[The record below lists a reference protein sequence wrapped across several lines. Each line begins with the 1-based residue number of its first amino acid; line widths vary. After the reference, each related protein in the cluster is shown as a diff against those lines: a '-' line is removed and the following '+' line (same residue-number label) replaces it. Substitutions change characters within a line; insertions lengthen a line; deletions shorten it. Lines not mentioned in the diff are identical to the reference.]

1 MILKTKIKVK
11 LNVSP
16 SSKYPSVDTQVR
28 EEDNS
33 WVSKS
38 QIVG

>member
-1 MILKTKIKVK
+1 MILKTKINFK

-16 SSKYPSVDTQVR
+16 SSKYQSVDTRVR
-28 EEDNS
+28 EKDNS

-38 QIVG
+38 KIVG